1 MESPPDKKQSS
12 LNIEE
17 EDKENEED
25 KKEKENINTRF
36 IIKSK
41 SSELKSTIRRNSLD
55 LNKIKINSKNKT
67 TNIIPKTYTY
77 ISEEAIIPKLRNTN
91 SMKKLRPKKIKEIAI
106 ETKKENIKINERS
119 DYIFKSIIKIRKET
133 SRPQLLDEQWY
144 YEKILLDYNTIDF
157 TCKIIIIIF
166 IYSNRRNVF

>member
-1 MESPPDKKQSS
+1 
-12 LNIEE
+12 
-17 EDKENEED
+17 
-25 KKEKENINTRF
+25 
-36 IIKSK
+36 
-41 SSELKSTIRRNSLD
+41 
-55 LNKIKINSKNKT
+55 
-67 TNIIPKTYTY
+67 
-77 ISEEAIIPKLRNTN
+77 
-91 SMKKLRPKKIKEIAI
+91 MKKLRPKKIKEIAI
-106 ETKKENIKINERS
+106 ETKKENIKINERN

>member
-25 KKEKENINTRF
+25 KKEKENINKRF

-55 LNKIKINSKNKT
+55 LNKIKINSKIKT
-67 TNIIPKTYTY
+67 RNIIPKTYTY

-91 SMKKLRPKKIKEIAI
+91 SMKKLRPNKIKEISI
-106 ETKKENIKINERS
+106 ETKKENIKINERN
-119 DYIFKSIIKIRKET
+119 DYLFKSIIKIRKET

-166 IYSNRRNVF
+166 NFYI

>member
-1 MESPPDKKQSS
+1 MESPPDKKQKL
-12 LNIEE
+12 LNIEKE
-17 EDKENEED
+17 EKENEED
-25 KKEKENINTRF
+25 KKEKGNINTRF
-36 IIKSK
+36 ITKSK
-41 SSELKSTIRRNSLD
+41 SSELKSTVRRNSLD
-55 LNKIKINSKNKT
+55 LNKIKINSKIKT

-106 ETKKENIKINERS
+106 ETKKENIKINERN

-166 IYSNRRNVF
+166 NFYI